1 MQGIDGITGH
11 ARATGHRRTRLAIL
25 ALPAFVLTSLAL
37 LTACTADP
45 EEKAPLCPQA
55 YLRPDAATLTRY
67 NGRGHDLTD
76 LVLNVRLVDVKGAC
90 IGQLGKS
97 LVKSHAHVV
106 MLVSRGPAAQ
116 GRDVD
121 IQYNVALTHKGK
133 LERHEPHTQHITF
146 PPNVDTVQVTGDE
159 VEFDLQTKRGVG
171 GQDYSIYFVLQL
183 TPAELAANRAALT
196 AGR

>member
-1 MQGIDGITGH
+1 MQGIDGTTGRPRTTGQA
-11 ARATGHRRTRLAIL
+11 ARLLATP
-25 ALPAFVLTSLAL
+25 ALLSLAL
-37 LTACTADP
+37 LAACAADP

-55 YLRPDAATLTRY
+55 YLRADAANLTRY

-90 IGQLGKS
+90 VGQLGKS
-97 LVKSHAHVV
+97 LVKSHVHAV
-106 MLVSRGPAAQ
+106 MLVTRGPAAQ

-133 LERHEPHTQHITF
+133 LERHEAHTQHITF
-146 PPNVDTVQVTGDE
+146 PPNVDTVQVTSDE

-171 GQDYSIYFVLQL
+171 GQEYSIYFVLQL
-183 TPAELAANRAALT
+183 TPAELAANRAALA